1 MVFPR
6 ARVVGVMTDP
16 EAAEERH
23 LPAFKKK
30 KIEFVG
36 RLRRPGVPG
45 HVHFSA
51 KDALGRSLFGLL
63 KDGLGACAVPAEY
76 RWGS

>member
-1 MVFPR
+1 MM
-6 ARVVGVMTDP
+6 GP

-23 LPAFKKK
+23 LPALKKK
-30 KIEFVG
+30 KEFVG
-36 RLRRPGVPG
+36 RLPRPGVRG

-51 KDALGRSLFGLL
+51 KDALGRALSGLL
-63 KDGLGACAVPAEY
+63 KDRLRACAVPAEH